1 MSLSRPALGSLVLLC
16 LLLAACDRPAPDA
29 AAPPAPAP
37 RVQVETLHPTPLA
50 IASELSGRLKA
61 PRTAE
66 VRARVAGIV
75 LQRVFREGSEVKAGA
90 VLFRID
96 PAPLQAEVDSAAAAL
111 RKAEASAFQARRL
124 AERYAALVQSEA
136 ISRQEQDNAQGARLQ
151 AEAEVAAAQAALKRA
166 RLNLGYATV
175 TAPIAGRIG
184 KALVSE
190 GALVGQGDATPLAL
204 IQQLDPIHADVT
216 QSTRQLKAL
225 RDALRDGRL
234 QQLAPGQARVT
245 LLQEDGSP
253 YPESGRLLFADLAVD
268 ASTGQ
273 ITLRSQ
279 FPNPRRDLLP
289 GSFVRVRLEQAHL
302 DQGLS
307 VAQRAVQRSAGGQA
321 QVWVVDA
328 RNKLALREVRLGSVV
343 DGRWVVESGLA
354 ANERVLLSGL
364 QQAQPGLVVE
374 PQEVQTAAVEAH

>member
-1 MSLSRPALGSLVLLC
+1 MSLTRPALGSLVLFC
-16 LLLAACDRPAPDA
+16 LLLAACDRQATEA
-29 AAPPAPAP
+29 TAPPVP
-37 RVQVETLHPTPLA
+37 RVQVETLRPTPLA
-50 IASELSGRLKA
+50 IASELSGRLVA

-75 LQRVFREGSEVKAGA
+75 LQRVFREGSEVKAGE

-111 RKAEASAFQARRL
+111 RKAEANAYQTRRQAV
-124 AERYAALVQSEA
+124 RYAALIETDAV
-136 ISRQEQDNAQGARLQ
+136 SRQDYENARGASLQ
-151 AEAEVAAAQAALKRA
+151 AQAEVTAAQAALKRT

-184 KALVSE
+184 KALVTE
-190 GALVGQGDATPLAL
+190 GALVGQGDATPLAI

-216 QSTRQLKAL
+216 QSTRQLKVL
-225 RDALRDGRL
+225 RDALREGRL
-234 QQLAPGQARVT
+234 QQVAPDQARVT

-253 YPESGRLLFADLAVD
+253 YPEAGRLLFADLTVD
-268 ASTGQ
+268 ANTGQ

-289 GSFVRVRLEQAHL
+289 GSFVRVRLEQARL
-302 DQGLS
+302 EQGLS
-307 VAQRAVQRSAGGQA
+307 VAQRAVQRSVDGGA

-328 RNKLALREVRLGSVV
+328 ENRVALREVRLGPVV
-343 DGRWVVESGLA
+343 EGRWVVEAGLA
-354 ANERVLLSGL
+354 AGERVLLSGL

-374 PQEVQTAAVEAH
+374 PQEAQTAAVEQH

>member
-1 MSLSRPALGSLVLLC
+1 MLQRLFLICC
-16 LLLAACDRPAPDA
+16 LAVCMLATPGCYQPDEQSVES
-29 AAPPAPAP
+29 PPI
-37 RVQVETLHPTPLA
+37 QVSIETLHPTPLA
-50 IASELSGRLKA
+50 IASELSGRLVA

-66 VRARVAGIV
+66 VRARVAGLV
-75 LQRVFREGSEVKAGA
+75 LQRVFREGSDVKAGD

-124 AERYAALVQSEA
+124 AERYAALVESEA
-136 ISRQEQDNAQGARLQ
+136 ISRQAQDDAQGASLQ
-151 AEAEVAAAQAALKRA
+151 AQAEVAAAQAALKRA

-175 TAPIAGRIG
+175 KAPIAGRIG
-184 KALVSE
+184 KALVTE
-190 GALVGQGDATPLAL
+190 GALVGQGDATPLAI
-204 IQQLDPIHADVT
+204 IQQLDPIQADVT
-216 QSTRQLKAL
+216 QSTRQLKTL

-234 QQLAPGQARVT
+234 QQVAPDQARVT

-279 FPNPRRDLLP
+279 FPNPRRELLP
-289 GSFVRVRLEQAHL
+289 GSFVRVRLEQARL

-321 QVWVVDA
+321 EVWVVDA
-328 RNKLALREVRLGSVV
+328 EDRLALREVRLGPVV

-354 ANERVLLSGL
+354 AGERVLLSGL
-364 QQAQPGLVVE
+364 QQAQPGLLVE
-374 PQEVQTAAVEAH
+374 PQEAQAASGEVR

>member
-1 MSLSRPALGSLVLLC
+1 MSLPRPALGSLALLC
-16 LLLAACDRPAPDA
+16 LLLAACDRPAPEA
-29 AAPPAPAP
+29 AAPPAP

-50 IASELSGRLKA
+50 IASELSGRLVA

-75 LQRVFREGSEVKAGA
+75 LQRVFHEGSEVKAGA

-96 PAPLQAEVDSAAAAL
+96 PAPLQ
-111 RKAEASAFQARRL
+111 
-124 AERYAALVQSEA
+124 
-136 ISRQEQDNAQGARLQ
+136 
-151 AEAEVAAAQAALKRA
+151 AEVAAAQAALKRA

-190 GALVGQGDATPLAL
+190 GALVGQGDATPLAI
-204 IQQLDPIHADVT
+204 IQQLDPIQADVT
-216 QSTRQLKAL
+216 QSTRQLKTL
-225 RDALRDGRL
+225 RDALSDGRL
-234 QQLAPGQARVT
+234 QQVAPDQARVT

-279 FPNPRRDLLP
+279 FPNPRRELLP
-289 GSFVRVRLEQAHL
+289 GSFVRVRLEQARL

-328 RNKLALREVRLGSVV
+328 EDRLTLREVRLGPVV

-354 ANERVLLSGL
+354 AGERVLLSGL
-364 QQAQPGLVVE
+364 QQAQPDLVVA
-374 PQEVQTAAVEAH
+374 PQEAQAAPAEAR

>member
-1 MSLSRPALGSLVLLC
+1 MSLTRPALGSLVLLC
-16 LLLAACDRPAPDA
+16 LLLAACDRPAEEA
-29 AAPPAPAP
+29 AAPPAPK
-37 RVQVETLHPTPLA
+37 VQVERLRTMPLA
-50 IASELSGRLKA
+50 IASELTGRLVA

-75 LQRVFREGSEVKAGA
+75 LQRVFREGSEVKAGE

-111 RKAEASAFQARRL
+111 RKTEASAFQARRL
-124 AERYAALVQSEA
+124 AERYAALVESEA
-136 ISRQEQDNAQGARLQ
+136 ISRQEQDNARGASLQ

-175 TAPIAGRIG
+175 TAPITGRIG
-184 KALVSE
+184 KALVTE
-190 GALVGQGDATPLAL
+190 GALVGQGDATPLAI

-216 QSTRQLKAL
+216 QSTRQLKVL

-234 QQLAPGQARVT
+234 QQVAPDQARVT

-253 YPESGRLLFADLAVD
+253 YPEEGRLLFADLAVD
-268 ASTGQ
+268 TNSGQ
-273 ITLRSQ
+273 ITLRSR
-279 FPNPRRDLLP
+279 FPNPRHDLLP
-289 GSFVRVRLEQAHL
+289 GSFVRVRLEQARI

-307 VAQRAVQRSAGGQA
+307 VAQRAVQRSVDGGA

-328 RNKLALREVRLGSVV
+328 ENRVALREIRLGPVV
-343 DGRWVVESGLA
+343 EGRWVVESGLA
-354 ANERVLLSGL
+354 AGERVLLSGL

-374 PQEVQTAAVEAH
+374 PEEVQATAAEVR

>member
-1 MSLSRPALGSLVLLC
+1 MSLTRPALGSLVLLC
-16 LLLAACDRPAPDA
+16 LLLAACDRPAEEA
-29 AAPPAPAP
+29 AAPPAPS
-37 RVQVETLHPTPLA
+37 VQVETLHPKPLA
-50 IASELSGRLKA
+50 IASELSGRLVA

-75 LQRVFREGSEVKAGA
+75 LQRVFREGSEVKAGD

-124 AERYAALVQSEA
+124 AERYAALVESEA
-136 ISRQEQDNAQGARLQ
+136 ISRQAQDDAQGARLQ
-151 AEAEVAAAQAALKRA
+151 AQAEVAAAQAALKRA

-175 TAPIAGRIG
+175 RAPIAGRIG
-184 KALVSE
+184 KALVTE
-190 GALVGQGDATPLAL
+190 GALVGQGDATPLAI

-225 RDALRDGRL
+225 RDALSDGRL
-234 QQLAPGQARVT
+234 QQVAPDQARVT

-273 ITLRSQ
+273 ITLRSR
-279 FPNPRRDLLP
+279 FPNPRHDLLP
-289 GSFVRVRLEQAHL
+289 GSFVRVRLEQARI

-307 VAQRAVQRSAGGQA
+307 VAQRAVQRSVDGGA

-328 RNKLALREVRLGSVV
+328 ENRVTLREIRLGPVV
-343 DGRWVVESGLA
+343 EGRWVVESGLA
-354 ANERVLLSGL
+354 AGERVLLSGL
-364 QQAQPGLVVE
+364 QQAQAGLVVE
-374 PQEVQTAAVEAH
+374 PEEAQAAPAEAR

>member
-1 MSLSRPALGSLVLLC
+1 MSLPRPALGSLALLC
-16 LLLAACDRPAPDA
+16 LLLAACDRPDPEA
-29 AAPPAPAP
+29 ATPPVT

-50 IASELSGRLKA
+50 ITSELSGRLVA

-75 LQRVFREGSEVKAGA
+75 LQRVFREGSEVKAGD

-124 AERYAALVQSEA
+124 AERYAALVQSDA

-151 AEAEVAAAQAALKRA
+151 AEAEVAAARAALKRA

-234 QQLAPGQARVT
+234 QQVAPDQARVT

-268 ASTGQ
+268 ANTGQ

-289 GSFVRVRLEQAHL
+289 GSFVRVRLEQARL

-328 RNKLALREVRLGSVV
+328 RNKLALREVRLGPVV
-343 DGRWVVESGLA
+343 DGRWVVEAGLA
-354 ANERVLLSGL
+354 AGERVLLSGL

-374 PQEVQTAAVEAH
+374 PQETRSATAEAR

>member
-1 MSLSRPALGSLVLLC
+1 MLAC
-16 LLLAACDRPAPDA
+16 LLLAACGRPPEEATPPTAPK
-29 AAPPAPAP
+29 
-37 RVQVETLHPTPLA
+37 VQVETLRAAPLA
-50 IASELSGRLKA
+50 IANELSGRLVA

-75 LQRVFREGSEVKAGA
+75 LQRVFREGSEVKAGD

-111 RKAEASAFQARRL
+111 RKAEANAYQTRRQAV
-124 AERYAALVQSEA
+124 RYAALIETDA
-136 ISRQEQDNAQGARLQ
+136 ISHQDYENARGASLQ

-204 IQQLDPIHADVT
+204 IQQLNPIHADVT

-234 QQLAPGQARVT
+234 QQVAPDQARVT

-253 YPESGRLLFADLAVD
+253 YPESGRLLFTDLTVD

-289 GSFVRVRLEQAHL
+289 GSFVRVRLEQARL

-307 VAQRAVQRSAGGQA
+307 VPQRAVQRSADGQT

-328 RNKLALREVRLGSVV
+328 EHKLVLREVRLGPVV
-343 DGRWVVESGLA
+343 DNRWVVETGLA
-354 ANERVLLSGL
+354 AGERVLLSGL

-374 PQEVQTAAVEAH
+374 PQEAQAAPAEAR

>member
-1 MSLSRPALGSLVLLC
+1 MSLSRPALGSLALLC
-16 LLLAACDRPAPDA
+16 LLLAACDRPAPEA
-29 AAPPAPAP
+29 AAPPAP

-50 IASELSGRLKA
+50 IASELSGRLVA

-75 LQRVFREGSEVKAGA
+75 LQRVFREGSEVKAGE

-96 PAPLQAEVDSAAAAL
+96 PAPLQAEVDSAAAL

-124 AERYAALVQSEA
+124 AERYAALVESEA
-136 ISRQEQDNAQGARLQ
+136 ISRQAQDDARGASLQ
-151 AEAEVAAAQAALKRA
+151 AQAEVAAAQAALKRA

-175 TAPIAGRIG
+175 TTPIAGRIG

-190 GALVGQGDATPLAL
+190 GALVGQGDATPLAI
-204 IQQLDPIHADVT
+204 IQQLDPIQADVT

-234 QQLAPGQARVT
+234 QQVAPDQAQVT

-279 FPNPRRDLLP
+279 FPNPRRELLP
-289 GSFVRVRLEQAHL
+289 GSFVRVRLEQARL

-328 RNKLALREVRLGSVV
+328 EDRLALREVRLGPVV
-343 DGRWVVESGLA
+343 EGRWVVESGLA
-354 ANERVLLSGL
+354 AGERVLLSGL
-364 QQAQPGLVVE
+364 QQAQPGLVVA
-374 PQEVQTAAVEAH
+374 PQEAQAAPAEGR

>member
-1 MSLSRPALGSLVLLC
+1 MSLSRPALGSLVLFC

-29 AAPPAPAP
+29 ATPPAP
-37 RVQVETLHPTPLA
+37 RVQVETLQPTPLA
-50 IASELSGRLKA
+50 IASELSGRLVA

-66 VRARVAGIV
+66 VRARVAGVV
-75 LQRVFREGSEVKAGA
+75 LQRVFREGSEVKAGE

-96 PAPLQAEVDSAAAAL
+96 PAPLQAEVDSTAAAL
-111 RKAEASAFQARRL
+111 RKAEASAFQAQRL
-124 AERYAALVQSEA
+124 AERYAALVESEA
-136 ISRQEQDNAQGARLQ
+136 ISRQEQDNARGASLQ
-151 AEAEVAAAQAALKRA
+151 AQAEVAAARAALKRA

-175 TAPIAGRIG
+175 KAPIAGRIG
-184 KALVSE
+184 KALVTE
-190 GALVGQGDATPLAL
+190 GALVGQGDATPLTI

-216 QSTRQLKAL
+216 QSTRQLKTL

-234 QQLAPGQARVT
+234 QQVAPDQARVT

-279 FPNPRRDLLP
+279 FPNPRHDLLP
-289 GSFVRVRLEQAHL
+289 GSFVRVRLEQARL

-307 VAQRAVQRSAGGQA
+307 VAQRAVQRSVDGGA

-328 RNKLALREVRLGSVV
+328 QNRVALREVRLGPVV
-343 DGRWVVESGLA
+343 EGRWVVESGLA
-354 ANERVLLSGL
+354 AGERVLLSGL

-374 PQEVQTAAVEAH
+374 PEEAQATAAEVR